1 MDTNTPEDDAQ
12 DFPQLRFL
20 RVLVT
25 VLAGVMILG
34 LLVLITLIVIRFRT
48 PPAAPVPTLPTTIT
62 LPEGAVPQAV
72 TAGQGWFL
80 VVTQD
85 GRALV
90 YDASGALTSES
101 QLQLP

>member
-1 MDTNTPEDDAQ
+1 LDTNTPTDEDP

-48 PPAAPVPTLPTTIT
+48 PPAAPVPTLPAAIT
-62 LPEGAVPQAV
+62 LPEGAMPQAV

-80 VVTQD
+80 VVTED
-85 GRALV
+85 GRALI
-90 YDASGALTSES
+90 YDASGAPVSETTLT
-101 QLQLP
+101 LP

>member
-1 MDTNTPEDDAQ
+1 M
-12 DFPQLRFL
+12 RFL
-20 RVLVT
+20 RVLVS

-48 PPAAPVPTLPTTIT
+48 PPVAALPTLPAAIT
-62 LPEGAVPQAV
+62 LPEGATVQAV
-72 TAGQGWFL
+72 TAGQGCFL

-90 YDASGALTSES
+90 FKEDGTPVSETALS
-101 QLQLP
+101 LP